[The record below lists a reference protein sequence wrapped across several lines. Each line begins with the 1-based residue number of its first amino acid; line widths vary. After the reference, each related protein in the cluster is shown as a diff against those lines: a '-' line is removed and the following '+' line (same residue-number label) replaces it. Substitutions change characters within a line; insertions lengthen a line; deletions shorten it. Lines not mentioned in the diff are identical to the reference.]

1 MPDTKGLK
9 VALVHD
15 YLDQFGGQER
25 VLLNLI
31 EIFPEAPIYTLL
43 YEPKSLG
50 HLFGD
55 KQIHTSFANIPS
67 IRKRHRFF
75 IPILGHA
82 AENLN
87 LGDEYDLIITNTM
100 GFVKGVR
107 YQRGFHIS
115 YIHSPLRYAWEPW
128 TYLPDLF
135 PKPLIWAG
143 MPAIRYLRWQ
153 DKRFSK
159 KPDYL
164 LANSHHIARKIKDF
178 YGREATVLHPPVEN
192 SFFYRDP
199 QIQKQDYYLIYGRI
213 IHYKKFPMV
222 IRAFKKLGLP
232 LKVIGTGPEE
242 HTVRE
247 LMNGSNGFEYLS
259 FVKDENQLREIIC
272 GAKASIVPQ
281 LEDFGLV
288 TVESVACGTPVIGY
302 NRGGTTEIIQ
312 DGVNGVLFNDQTE
325 EGIINAVKRFE
336 KLGFDPRAVS
346 KTAEKFSK
354 ENFKKRFAEIVG
366 TVMNT

>member
-1 MPDTKGLK
+1 MK

-25 VLLNLI
+25 VLLNLA

-43 YEPKSLG
+43 YEPESLG
-50 HLFGD
+50 HLFKG
-55 KQIHTSFANIPS
+55 KEIHTSFADMPF

-82 AENLN
+82 AQNLN
-87 LGDEYDLIITNTM
+87 LGDKYDLIITNTM

-107 YQRGFHIS
+107 YKKGVHIS

-135 PKPLIWAG
+135 PKPLIWTG
-143 MPAIRYLRWQ
+143 MPAIQYMRWQ
-153 DKRFSK
+153 DKKFSRR
-159 KPDYL
+159 PDYII
-164 LANSHHIARKIKDF
+164 ANSHHTAGKIKNF
-178 YGREATVLHPPVEN
+178 YGREATVIHPPVEN
-192 SFFYRDP
+192 SLFYRDP
-199 QIQKQDYYLIYGRI
+199 NIQKQDYYLIYGRI

-222 IRAFKKLGLP
+222 IKAFKKLGLP

-247 LMNGSNGFEYLS
+247 LMNGSTGFEYLS
-259 FVKDENQLREIIC
+259 FVENENRLREIIC

-281 LEDFGLV
+281 V
-288 TVESVACGTPVIGY
+288 
-302 NRGGTTEIIQ
+302 
-312 DGVNGVLFNDQTE
+312 
-325 EGIINAVKRFE
+325 
-336 KLGFDPRAVS
+336 
-346 KTAEKFSK
+346 
-354 ENFKKRFAEIVG
+354 
-366 TVMNT
+366 